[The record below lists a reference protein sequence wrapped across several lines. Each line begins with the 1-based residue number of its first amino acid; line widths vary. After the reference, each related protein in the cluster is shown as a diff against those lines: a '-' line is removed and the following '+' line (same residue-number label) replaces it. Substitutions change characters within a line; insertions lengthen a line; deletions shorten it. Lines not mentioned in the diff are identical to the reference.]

1 MEHYSER
8 FRRNFQDGD
17 WLTTRE
23 SQAVLTANRGKPVN
37 VEYVSYIA
45 KRENVR
51 TMQIEDKWFYL
62 YDDIK
67 DLKVSLRRG
76 PAASPS
82 PSPSAVRQREFRKRR
97 QAEKERQRQEDQADA
112 QAC

>member
-8 FRRNFQDGD
+8 FRRNFADGD
-17 WLTTRE
+17 WLTTKE
-23 SQAVLTANRGKPVN
+23 AQAVLAANRGKPVN

-51 TMQIEDKWFYL
+51 TMQIEDKHFYL

-67 DLKVSLRRG
+67 DIVVSHKPG
-76 PAASPS
+76 PAQSPS
-82 PSPSAVRQREFRKRR
+82 VSASAIRQREFRARR
-97 QAEKERQRQEDQADA
+97 QAEKERQRGQADA